1 MELDPKGIPIFQPC
15 ERLSMEI
22 GSIMMQIETLSRQ
35 PPSSLNASTIA
46 TLSKTL
52 ESLQNEYRRSCMP
65 KG

>member
-35 PPSSLNASTIA
+35 PPSSPNASTIN
-46 TLSKTL
+46 TLTKTL
-52 ESLQNEYRRSCMP
+52 ESLQNEYRRNCMP